1 MFCMEIKVLKD
12 EKDELEVELENQT
25 IAELVRVY
33 LNEDSNVKL
42 GAWKREHYS
51 KPIVLKVETN
61 GKTAKKA
68 LQDAI
73 AKAQKD
79 LNKYAD
85 EFKKAK

>member
-1 MFCMEIKVLKD
+1 MEIKILKD
-12 EKDELEVELENQT
+12 EKNELEIQINNQT

-33 LNEDSNVKL
+33 LNEDSSVKL
-42 GAWKREHYS
+42 GAWKKEHYS
-51 KPIVLKVETN
+51 KPLILKIVSD
-61 GKTAKKA
+61 GKSAKKA

-79 LNKYAD
+79 LNKYGE